1 MKNYVGVRIVK
12 AEPEERNGK
21 EGYRVKYPIGKNC
34 WIPKEA
40 FEMQYN
46 EFENAEKD

>member
-12 AEPEERNGK
+12 AEPEERNGRD
-21 EGYRVKYPIGKNC
+21 GYRVVCPNGKSG
-34 WIPKEA
+34 WVPKEA

-46 EFENAEKD
+46 EFENAEK